1 MFAGAIEY
9 IVICSLAAFLLISLY
24 YNYKFGITI
33 LKVQDSLESSL
44 DILDKNYNTISEI
57 LEKPIFFD
65 SIEVRQALSSMSEC
79 RDSILYVANDLVGSV
94 SEIKEIDQE

>member
-1 MFAGAIEY
+1 MFAGVVEY
-9 IVICSLAAFLLISLY
+9 IIMCCLAALFLISIY
-24 YNYKFGITI
+24 YNYKFGVTI
-33 LKVQDSLESSL
+33 LKMQDSLESSL

-65 SIEVRQALSSMSEC
+65 SVEVRQALNSISEC

-94 SEIKEIDQE
+94 NETKEIDQE